1 MNKPI
6 LLIISSAVLLSC
18 GKEACKTQDVK
29 FEQIKVTYPETR
41 KDTTVVDDY
50 FGTKISDP
58 YRWLEND
65 TTSETKKWVE
75 AENKVTF
82 GYLEQIPFRSKIKT
96 RLTEIW
102 NYPKYSTPFKEGGYY
117 FFYKNDGLQNQS
129 VLYFHKQLSDDPKVL
144 IDPNKLSPDGTTSLS
159 GFSVSKDGKYA
170 GYSLSEGGSDWQTI
184 YVMTLA
190 DQKNT
195 TDKIKWVKF
204 SGISWYKDGFFYSR
218 FPEPKGSELSTA
230 NSGQQVYYHKMGTD
244 QSADLLVYEDN
255 KNPLYGHYGGVSEDE
270 RWLILVSTTGTYGN
284 TLKVKDLNKGF
295 TAPWITIVD
304 DFNNETNVVDN
315 EGDDIYLMTNIDA
328 DKYRVVKVN
337 TSNPDRK
344 NWTTIIPQ
352 DENVLTGISN
362 IGGKWIATYI
372 KDASS
377 LVKVF
382 DHSGKYLNDVEL
394 PNRGTVG
401 GFGGKKNETE
411 SFYVFTSFNMPPT
424 IYKYDTDKNTS
435 EVFRKS
441 EMKFNAD
448 DYVVKQEFYE
458 SKDGTKVPMFIV
470 HKKGIKQNGK
480 NPTLLYGYGG
490 FDISILPSF
499 QVQLI
504 AFLEKGGVY
513 AVANLRGGGEYGQE
527 WHKAGML
534 LKKQNV
540 FDDFIA
546 AAEFLIEKKY
556 TCSNKL
562 AIHGRSNGGLLVG
575 ACMTQRP
582 DLYKVA
588 LPAVGVLDMLRYHQF
603 TIGHAW
609 AVEYGSSDKKEDF
622 ENLIK
627 NSPLHNVKPGTNYP
641 ATMVLTADH
650 DDRVVPAHSFK
661 FAATLQANHQGDNP
675 VLIRIDTKAGHGAGK
690 STTMAIEEWADIWAF
705 TMFNLGMKYE

>member
-1 MNKPI
+1 MNKPV
-6 LLIISSAVLLSC
+6 LVIISSAVLLSC
-18 GKEACKTQDVK
+18 GKDACKPQDSK

-41 KDTTVVDDY
+41 KDTTVIDDY

-65 TTSETKKWVE
+65 TTVETKQWVE

-82 GYLEQIPFRSKIKT
+82 GYLDKIPFRSKIKT

-190 DQKNT
+190 DQKQT
-195 TDKIKWVKF
+195 EDKIKWVKF
-204 SGISWYKDGFFYSR
+204 SGISWYQDGFFYSR
-218 FPEPKGSELSTA
+218 FPEPSGSELSTA
-230 NSGQQVYYHKMGTD
+230 NSFQKVYYHKMGTK
-244 QSADLLVYEDN
+244 QEADLLVYEDS

-270 RWLILVSTTGTYGN
+270 RWLIMVSTTGTYGN
-284 TLKVKDLNKGF
+284 TLKVKDLKKGF
-295 TAPWITIVD
+295 SAPWITIVD

-337 TSNPDRK
+337 TANPDRK
-344 NWTTIIPQ
+344 NWVTIIPEDQ
-352 DENVLTGISN
+352 NVMTGISN
-362 IGGKWIATYI
+362 IGGKWIASYI

-377 LVKVF
+377 LIKVF
-382 DHSGKYLNDVEL
+382 DHSGKYLNDIAL
-394 PNRGTVG
+394 PTTGTVG
-401 GFGGKKNETE
+401 GFGGKKSETE

-441 EMKFNAD
+441 EMKFNSD
-448 DYVVKQEFYE
+448 DYIVKQEFYE

-546 AAEFLIEKKY
+546 AAEFLIAKKY
-556 TCSNKL
+556 TCPNRL
-562 AIHGRSNGGLLVG
+562 AIHGRSNGGLLIG

-582 DLYKVA
+582 ELFKVA

-627 NSPLHNVKPGTNYP
+627 YSPLHNVKPGTSYP

-661 FAATLQANHQGDNP
+661 FAATLQANHKGDNP

>member
-1 MNKPI
+1 MKKPL
-6 LLIISSAVLLSC
+6 LLIFSSAIIISC
-18 GKEACKTQDVK
+18 GKTTCKSNEPK
-29 FEQIKVTYPETR
+29 FDQIEVTYPDTK
-41 KDTTVVDDY
+41 KDTTVNDNY
-50 FGTKISDP
+50 FGTLVNDP

-65 TTSETKKWVE
+65 TSAETKQWVE

-82 GYLEQIPFRSKIKT
+82 GYLGKIPFRDKIKT

-129 VLYFHKQLSDDPKVL
+129 VLYFHKELKDDPQVL
-144 IDPNKLSPDGTTSLS
+144 IDPNKLSADGTTSLS

-184 YVMTLA
+184 YVMSLP
-190 DQKNT
+190 DKKELP
-195 TDKIKWVKF
+195 DKIKWVKF

-218 FPEPKGSELSTA
+218 YPAPRGSELSTA
-230 NSGQQVYYHKMGTD
+230 NSFQKVYYHKMGTSQDDD
-244 QSADLLVYEDN
+244 QLVYEDS
-255 KNPLYGHYGGVSEDE
+255 KNPLYGHYAGVSEDE

-284 TLKVKDLNKGF
+284 TLKVKDLNTGF
-295 TAPWITIVD
+295 DSKWITIVD
-304 DFNNETNVVDN
+304 DFKNESNVVDN
-315 EGDDIYLMTNIDA
+315 DGDDIYLMTNIDA

-337 TSNPDRK
+337 TKNPDRK
-344 NWTTIIPQ
+344 NWQTIIPE
-352 DENVLTGISN
+352 DNNVLTGISN
-362 IGGKWIATYI
+362 IGGKWIANYL
-372 KDASS
+372 KDAAS

-382 DHSGKYLNDVEL
+382 DYSGKYLYDVEL
-394 PNRGTVG
+394 PYRGTCG
-401 GFGGKKNETE
+401 GFSGKKAEKE
-411 SFYVFTSFNMPPT
+411 AFYVFTTFNVPPT
-424 IYKYDTDKNTS
+424 IYKYDVESNKS

-441 EMKFNAD
+441 EIKFKTDN
-448 DYVVKQEFYE
+448 YEVKQEFYT
-458 SKDGTKVPMFIV
+458 SKDGTKIPMFIV
-470 HKKGIKQNGK
+470 HKKGIKLNGN

-499 QVQLI
+499 QIQQMV
-504 AFLEKGGVY
+504 FLEKGGVY

-527 WHKAGML
+527 WHQAGML
-534 LKKQNV
+534 KNKQNV

-546 AAEFLIEKKY
+546 AAEYLIEKKY

-575 ACMTQRP
+575 AVMTQRP
-582 DLYKVA
+582 ELFKVA

-627 NSPLHNVKPGTNYP
+627 YSPLHNLKQGTTYP
-641 ATMVLTADH
+641 CTMVLTADH

-661 FAATLQANHQGDNP
+661 FAATLQEKHSGSNP

-705 TMFNLGMKYE
+705 TMFNLGMKYD

>member
-18 GKEACKTQDVK
+18 GKDACKTQDSK

-41 KDTTVVDDY
+41 KDTTVQDDY

-65 TTSETKKWVE
+65 TTAETKKWVA

-82 GYLEQIPFRSKIKT
+82 GYLEQIPFRAKIKT

-204 SGISWYKDGFFYSR
+204 SGISWYQDGFFYSR
-218 FPEPKGSELSTA
+218 FPEPRGSELSTA
-230 NSGQQVYYHKMGTD
+230 NSFQKLYYHKMGTE
-244 QSADLLVYEDN
+244 QSEDLLVYEDS

-270 RWLILVSTTGTYGN
+270 RWLIMVSTTGTYGN
-284 TLKVKDLNKGF
+284 TLKVKDLKKGL

-315 EGDDIYLMTNIDA
+315 EGDDIFLMTNIDA

-337 TSNPDRK
+337 TANPDRK
-344 NWTTIIPQ
+344 NWVTVIPQ
-352 DENVLTGISN
+352 DENVMTGISN
-362 IGGKWIATYI
+362 IGGKWIASYI

-377 LVKVF
+377 LIKVY

-394 PNRGTVG
+394 PTRGTVG
-401 GFGGKKNETE
+401 GFGGKKSETE

-424 IYKYDTDKNTS
+424 IYKYDTYKNTS
-435 EVFRKS
+435 EIFRKS
-441 EMKFNAD
+441 EMKFNSD

-556 TCSNKL
+556 TNSNKL

-582 DLYKVA
+582 ELFKVA

-609 AVEYGSSDKKEDF
+609 AVEYGSSDNEEDF
-622 ENLIK
+622 KNLIK
-627 NSPLHNVKPGTNYP
+627 YSPLHNVKKGTTYP
-641 ATMVLTADH
+641 STMILTADH

-661 FAATLQANHQGDNP
+661 FAATLQANHTGDNP

>member
-6 LLIISSAVLLSC
+6 LLIISSAVLISC
-18 GKEACKTQDVK
+18 GKEACKTKETVID
-29 FEQIKVTYPETR
+29 QIKVEYPQTR
-41 KDTTVVDDY
+41 KDTTVQDDY
-50 FGTKISDP
+50 FGNIIKDP

-65 TTSETKKWVE
+65 TTAETKKWVAE
-75 AENKVTF
+75 ENKVTF
-82 GYLEQIPFRSKIKT
+82 GYLSKIPFRDKIRT

-117 FFYKNDGLQNQS
+117 FYYKNDGLQNQS
-129 VLYFHKQLSDDPKVL
+129 VLYFHKTLEDDPKVL
-144 IDPNKLSPDGTTSLS
+144 LDPNKLSNDGTTSLS

-184 YVMTLA
+184 YVMTMA
-190 DQKNT
+190 DQQQT
-195 TDKIKWVKF
+195 SDKIKWVKF
-204 SGISWYKDGFFYSR
+204 SGISWYQDGFFYSR
-218 FPEPKGSELSTA
+218 FPEPRGSELSTA
-230 NSGQQVYYHKMGTD
+230 NSFQKVYYHKMGTPQESD
-244 QSADLLVYEDN
+244 ILVYED
-255 KNPLYGHYGGVSEDE
+255 KTNPLHGHYAGVSDDE
-270 RWLILVSTTGTYGN
+270 RWLILVTTTGTYGN
-284 TLKVKDLNKGF
+284 TLKIKDLKKGF
-295 TAPWITIVD
+295 SAPWISIVD
-304 DFNNETNVVDN
+304 DFNNESNIVDN

-328 DKYRVVKVN
+328 DKYRIVKVN
-337 TSNPDRK
+337 TNDPDRK
-344 NWTTIIPQ
+344 KWETIIPQ
-352 DENVLTGISN
+352 EENVLTGVSN

-382 DHSGKYLNDVEL
+382 EHNGKYLHDVEL
-394 PNRGTVG
+394 PTRGTVG
-401 GFGGKKNETE
+401 GFGGKKEEKE

-424 IYKYDTDKNTS
+424 IYKYDANENKS

-441 EMKFNAD
+441 EIKFNSD
-448 DYVVKQEFYE
+448 DYDVKQEFYT

-470 HKKGIKQNGK
+470 HKKGLRLNGK

-490 FDISILPSF
+490 FDISIMPTF

-556 TCSNKL
+556 TNPKKL

-575 ACMTQRP
+575 AVMTQRP
-582 DLYKVA
+582 ELFKVA

-609 AVEYGSSDKKEDF
+609 AVEYGSSDNEEDF
-622 ENLIK
+622 KNLIK
-627 NSPLHNVKPGTNYP
+627 YSPLHNIKSGTEYP
-641 ATMVLTADH
+641 CTMVLTADH

-661 FAATLQANHQGDNP
+661 FAATLQANHKGQNP

>member
-18 GKEACKTQDVK
+18 GKDACKTQDSK

-41 KDTTVVDDY
+41 KDTTVQDDY

-65 TTSETKKWVE
+65 TTAETKKWVA

-82 GYLEQIPFRSKIKT
+82 GYLEQIPFRAKIKT

-204 SGISWYKDGFFYSR
+204 SGISWYQDGFFYSR
-218 FPEPKGSELSTA
+218 FPEPRGSELSTA
-230 NSGQQVYYHKMGTD
+230 NSFQKLYYHKMGTE
-244 QSADLLVYEDN
+244 QSEDLLVYEDS

-270 RWLILVSTTGTYGN
+270 RWLIMVSTTGTYGN
-284 TLKVKDLNKGF
+284 TLKVKDLKKGL

-315 EGDDIYLMTNIDA
+315 EGDDIFLMTNIDA

-337 TSNPDRK
+337 TANPDRK
-344 NWTTIIPQ
+344 NWVTVIPQ
-352 DENVLTGISN
+352 DENVMTGISN
-362 IGGKWIATYI
+362 IGGKWIASYI

-377 LVKVF
+377 LIKVY

-394 PNRGTVG
+394 PTRGTVG
-401 GFGGKKNETE
+401 GFGGKKSETE

-424 IYKYDTDKNTS
+424 IYKYDTYKNTS
-435 EVFRKS
+435 EIFRKS
-441 EMKFNAD
+441 EMKFNSD

-458 SKDGTKVPMFIV
+458 SKDGTKVPMFII

-556 TCSNKL
+556 TNSNKL

-582 DLYKVA
+582 ELFKVA

-609 AVEYGSSDKKEDF
+609 AVEYGSSDNEEDF
-622 ENLIK
+622 KNLIK
-627 NSPLHNVKPGTNYP
+627 YSPLHNVKKGTTYP
-641 ATMVLTADH
+641 STMILTADH

-661 FAATLQANHQGDNP
+661 FAATLQANHTGDNP

>member
-1 MNKPI
+1 MKRPL
-6 LLIISSAVLLSC
+6 LLIFSGAVLISC
-18 GKEACKTQDVK
+18 GKTACKQQETTFDQITVAYPKTKKDSTVK
-29 FEQIKVTYPETR
+29 
-41 KDTTVVDDY
+41 DNY
-50 FGTKISDP
+50 FGTIIEDP

-65 TTSETKKWVE
+65 TSEQTLEWVK
-75 AENKVTF
+75 AENEVTF
-82 GYLEQIPFRSKIKT
+82 GYLGKIPFRDKIKS

-129 VLYFHKQLSDDPKVL
+129 VLYFHKALEDEPQVL
-144 IDPNKLSPDGTTSLS
+144 IDPNKLSTDGTTSLS

-184 YVMTLA
+184 YVMSLP
-190 DQKNT
+190 DKKELP
-195 TDKIKWVKF
+195 DKIKWVKF

-218 FPEPKGSELSTA
+218 FPAPSGSELSTA
-230 NSGQQVYYHKMGTD
+230 NSYQKVYYHKMGTTQD
-244 QSADLLVYEDN
+244 QDQLVYEDEA
-255 KNPLYGHYGGVSEDE
+255 NPLYGHYAGVSEDE

-284 TLKVKDLNKGF
+284 TLKVKDLNAGMN
-295 TAPWITIVD
+295 ANWISIVD
-304 DFNNETNVVDN
+304 DFKNESSVVDN

-337 TSNPDRK
+337 TKNPDRK
-344 NWTTIIPQ
+344 NWVTIIPQ

-362 IGGKWIATYI
+362 IGGKWMANYL
-372 KDASS
+372 KDAAS

-382 DHSGKYLNDVEL
+382 DHSGKYLYDVEL
-394 PNRGTVG
+394 PYRGTCG
-401 GFGGKKNETE
+401 GFSGKKDEKDA
-411 SFYVFTSFNMPPT
+411 FYVFTTFNVPPT
-424 IYKYDTDKNTS
+424 IYKYDTEKNKS

-441 EMKFNAD
+441 EIKFKTDN
-448 DYVVKQEFYE
+448 YEVKQEFYT
-458 SKDGTKVPMFIV
+458 SKDGTKIPMFIV
-470 HKKGIKQNGK
+470 HKKGLKLNGN

-499 QVQLI
+499 QIQQMV
-504 AFLEKGGVY
+504 FLEKGGVY

-534 LKKQNV
+534 KNKQNV

-546 AAEFLIEKKY
+546 AAEYLIAKNY
-556 TCSNKL
+556 TCSKKL

-575 ACMTQRP
+575 AVMTQRP
-582 DLYKVA
+582 DLFKVA

-627 NSPLHNVKPGTNYP
+627 YSPLHNIKEGVEYP
-641 ATMVLTADH
+641 CTMVLTADH

-661 FAATLQANHQGDNP
+661 FAATLQEKHKGTNP